1 MIFMRWLLAGDIF
14 NPVYDLACAIQMRLC
29 AFSSSRHGVEVAHKR
44 FGMGDEGDNG
54 DMGVSRPAQPKGHGA
69 W

>member
-1 MIFMRWLLAGDIF
+1 MVD
-14 NPVYDLACAIQMRLC
+14 
-29 AFSSSRHGVEVAHKR
+29 VEVAHKR